1 MICIHS
7 WQVKATL
14 LKWTRGCADILLLE
28 SCPASSVAAYR
39 FFASNKFTD
48 INILCPD
55 HFAMHIFKQANRFI
69 FSRLMTQFEDDAA
82 ELMHVG
88 HSKVLIC
95 PVKSALN
102 RLHWFEHLWLNEQG
116 FSLVLHLFTSFF
128 SAVMTSLN
136 MSQRDVKAQ
145 GMKIYK
151 LKMARVPKKC
161 KGGPWWSE
169 GWGSRQDTETCH
181 EHNKAT
187 FPKKNGEKWFRWRI
201 WKHRCLCLEVRFRK
215 I

>member
-1 MICIHS
+1 MDQRLCRHS
-7 WQVKATL
+7 V
-14 LKWTRGCADILLLE
+14 TRKL
-28 SCPASSVAAYR
+28 SCP
-39 FFASNKFTD
+39 FGGCLPFLASNKFTD

-55 HFAMHIFKQANRFI
+55 YFAMHIFKQANRFI

-88 HSKVLIC
+88 DSKVLIC

-151 LKMARVPKKC
+151 LKMARVPR
-161 KGGPWWSE
+161 GGPWWPA
-169 GWGSRQDTETCH
+169 GCWGSRQDTETQQDIQGKSDSC
-181 EHNKAT
+181 EEFGNIDA
-187 FPKKNGEKWFRWRI
+187 FA
-201 WKHRCLCLEVRFRK
+201 
-215 I
+215 

>member
-1 MICIHS
+1 M
-7 WQVKATL
+7 KATF

-28 SCPASSVAAYR
+28 SCPAPSVAAYR
-39 FFASNKFTD
+39 FSASNKFTH

-55 HFAMHIFKQANRFI
+55 YFAMHIFEQANRFI

-88 HSKVLIC
+88 DSKVSIC

-102 RLHWFEHLWLNEQG
+102 HLHWFEHLWLSEQG
-116 FSLVLHLFTSFF
+116 FTLVLHLFTSFF
-128 SAVMTSLN
+128 FAVMTSLN

-151 LKMARVPKKC
+151 LKMAACPRNVRVVH
-161 KGGPWWSE
+161 GGPRVVEARSKTPRHSNE
-169 GWGSRQDTETCH
+169 QNRT
-181 EHNKAT
+181 T
-187 FPKKNGEKWFRWRI
+187 FPKHPGEKGFRWRI
-201 WKHRCLCLEVRFRK
+201 WKHRCVCLEVRFK
-215 I
+215 